1 VTRRRQAF
9 TDDPRLQQAVQNLL
23 NNAAAARR
31 DGDPAIEIH
40 LDWTV
45 DRITL
50 GVRDH
55 GPGFPPAVLAIAGR
69 QPLPAHANGQGVGL
83 LLTRAAIE
91 QLGGR
96 LELTNP
102 PGGGARA
109 EIILPSLRQ

>member
-1 VTRRRQAF
+1 
-9 TDDPRLQQAVQNLL
+9 
-23 NNAAAARR
+23 
-31 DGDPAIEIH
+31 
-40 LDWTV
+40 
-45 DRITL
+45 
-50 GVRDH
+50 
-55 GPGFPPAVLAIAGR
+55 VLAIAGR